1 MLSGVGVEVAKVGQR
16 QDLGDDDI
24 AKPMATL
31 RERIE
36 NCRQIAV
43 EVHVDDGPHHLAN
56 MADLMAW
63 HGAFPWSSYLAL
75 TLAAQT
81 ASHSASAPEMI
92 SISSLVMLA

>member
-36 NCRQIAV
+36 NCRRFRHACRDDDHIAV
-43 EVHVDDGPHHLAN
+43 VHFVQG
-56 MADLMAW
+56 
-63 HGAFPWSSYLAL
+63 
-75 TLAAQT
+75 
-81 ASHSASAPEMI
+81 
-92 SISSLVMLA
+92 VMG